1 MNGLSDLTNWKKIL
15 GPGILFAA
23 TAIGVSHL
31 VQSTKAGALFG
42 FSMFGFIALAN
53 FLKYPFFEYGSRYAA
68 ATGESIIHGYYRLHK
83 WWLYAYLIISIVS
96 MLFVTAAVG
105 AVTIGFM
112 ENLFGLTELTG
123 IPNFTHYLLF
133 GGCTLLLIFGQ
144 FNVMEKL
151 IKILGLVLLLTTVLA
166 FFAALFKGPAAPS
179 VDMFPDLSN
188 KGWAFL
194 LPLMG
199 WMPTAID
206 LSAWNS
212 LWTVEKVKQSG
223 YKSSVKEVTRE
234 FGLGYWIAAI
244 LAFLFMT
251 MGALLVY
258 GTSIEVPSSGVAFSS
273 FVISLYTQSI
283 GDWSMYIIS
292 IAAFSIM
299 FSTFLTVIDGFSRAL
314 DTSITLAIGQRKQEQ
329 ILPGLKKWMPAV
341 VAIGGLGLIL
351 AYQGDKDS
359 FSLIVNSATTLSFII
374 APLFAILNFRLVM
387 SDKIGKENAPNL
399 FMKAISWIGIIYL
412 IAFLV
417 WFLLY

>member
-1 MNGLSDLTNWKKIL
+1 MNWKKIL

-31 VQSTKAGALFG
+31 VQSTKAGALYG
-42 FSMFGFIALAN
+42 FSMVGFIALAN
-53 FLKYPFFEYGSRYAA
+53 LLKYPFFEYGSRYAA
-68 ATGESIIHGYYRLHK
+68 ATGESIISGYYRLHK
-83 WWLYAYLIISIVS
+83 FWLYSYLIISIVS

-133 GGCTLLLIFGQ
+133 FGCTILLIFGQ

-151 IKILGLVLLLTTVLA
+151 IKLLGIVLLVTTVVS
-166 FFAALFKGPAAPS
+166 FVVALYQGPAAQH
-179 VDMFPDLSN
+179 VDMLPSLKGD
-188 KGWAFL
+188 GWAFL

-206 LSAWNS
+206 LSTWNS

-223 YKSSVKEVTRE
+223 YKSTVKEVTRE

-258 GTSIEVPSSGVAFSS
+258 GTDIEVPSSGAAFSS
-273 FVISLYTQSI
+273 FVISLYTKSI
-283 GDWSMYIIS
+283 GDWSLYVIS
-292 IAAFSIM
+292 VAAFSIM
-299 FSTFLTVIDGFSRAL
+299 FSTFVTVIDGFSRAL
-314 DTSITLAIGQRKQEQ
+314 DTSLTLALGEKKQQQ
-329 ILPGLKKWMPAV
+329 ILPGLSKWMPAV
-341 VAIGGLGLIL
+341 VTTGGLGLIL
-351 AYQGDKDS
+351 AFQGDKDS
-359 FSLIVNSATTLSFII
+359 FSLIVNSATTLSFVI

-387 SDKIGKENAPNL
+387 SDKIGADNVPGRL
-399 FMKAISWIGIIYL
+399 MKFISYVGILYL
-412 IAFLV
+412 LAFLI

>member
-1 MNGLSDLTNWKKIL
+1 MNWKKIL

-42 FSMFGFIALAN
+42 FSMIGFVAVAN
-53 FLKYPFFEYGSRYAA
+53 LLKYPFFEFGSRYAA

-83 WWLYAYLIISIVS
+83 YWLYAYLLISIVS

-123 IPNFTHYLLF
+123 ISNFTHYLLF
-133 GGCTLLLIFGQ
+133 LGCTVLLIFGQ

-151 IKILGLVLLLTTVLA
+151 IKLLGIVLLVTTIIS
-166 FFAALFKGPAAPS
+166 FFVALYRGPTAHDI
-179 VDMFPDLSN
+179 DMLPTLGTD
-188 KGWAFL
+188 GWAFL

-206 LSAWNS
+206 LSTWNS

-234 FGLGYWIAAI
+234 FGLGYWIAAF
-244 LAFLFMT
+244 LAFLFLT

-258 GTSIEVPSSGVAFSS
+258 GTNIEVPSSGAAFSS

-283 GDWSMYIIS
+283 GEWSLYIIS

-299 FSTFLTVIDGFSRAL
+299 FSTFVTVIDGFSRAL
-314 DTSITLAIGQRKQEQ
+314 DTSLTLALGKPRQEK
-329 ILPGLKKWMPAV
+329 IIPGISRWMPAV
-341 VAIGGLGLIL
+341 VTTGGLGLIL
-351 AYQGDKDS
+351 AFQGDKDS
-359 FSLIVNSATTLSFII
+359 FSMIVNSATTLSFVI
-374 APLFAILNFRLVM
+374 APLFAILNFRLVKA
-387 SDKIGKENAPNL
+387 DKIGAENEPGKVL
-399 FMKAISWIGIIYL
+399 KFLSWLGILYL
-412 IAFLV
+412 LAFLI

>member
-1 MNGLSDLTNWKKIL
+1 MKNWSKIL

-42 FSMFGFIALAN
+42 FSMIGFIALAN
-53 FLKYPFFEYGSRYAA
+53 VLKYPFFEYGSRYAA
-68 ATGESIIHGYYRLHK
+68 ATGESIIHGYYKLHK
-83 WWLYAYLIISIVS
+83 WWLYSYLAISVVS

-105 AVTIGFM
+105 AVTVGFM
-112 ENLFGLTELTG
+112 ENLFGLTALTG

-133 GGCTLLLIFGQ
+133 GGCTLLLIFGR

-151 IKILGLVLLLTTVLA
+151 IKILGIVLLLTTVFA
-166 FFAALFKGPAAPS
+166 FFAAIYKGPASPH
-179 VDMFPDLSN
+179 VDMFPALTSD
-188 KGWAFL
+188 GWAFL

-206 LSAWNS
+206 LSTWNS

-234 FGLGYWIAAI
+234 FGMGYWIAAL

-258 GTSIEVPSSGVAFSS
+258 GTSIEVPTSGVAFSS

-283 GDWSMYIIS
+283 GEWSKYIIA

-314 DTSITLAIGQRKQEQ
+314 STSITLAFSKCDKQKF
-329 ILPGLKKWMPAV
+329 PFNFKKWMPAI
-341 VAIGGLGLIL
+341 VALGGLILIL
-351 AYQGDKDS
+351 AYQDDRDS
-359 FSLIVNSATTLSFII
+359 FSLIVNSATTLSFVI

-387 SDKIGKENAPNL
+387 SDKIGDENTPSKL
-399 FMKAISWIGIIYL
+399 MKLISWVGIFYL
-412 IAFLV
+412 LVFLG

>member
-1 MNGLSDLTNWKKIL
+1 MQWKKIL

-31 VQSTKAGALFG
+31 VQSTKAGAVYG
-42 FSMFGFIALAN
+42 FSMIGFIALAN
-53 FLKYPFFEYGSRYAA
+53 LLKYPFFEYGSRYAA
-68 ATGESIIHGYYRLHK
+68 ATGESLIHGYFKLHK
-83 WWLYAYLIISIVS
+83 FWLYAYLIISVVS

-112 ENLFGLTELTG
+112 ENLFGLSKLSG
-123 IPNFTHYLLF
+123 IPNLTHYLLF
-133 GGCTLLLIFGQ
+133 FGCGILLIFGQ

-151 IKILGLVLLLTTVLA
+151 IKLLGIVLLITTVLA
-166 FFAALFKGPAAPS
+166 FIAAIYKGPAVEQVS
-179 VDMFPDLSN
+179 LFPELGE

-206 LSAWNS
+206 LSTWNS

-223 YKSSVKEVTRE
+223 YKSTVKEVVRE

-244 LAFLFMT
+244 LAFLFLT
-251 MGALLVY
+251 MGAFLVY
-258 GTSIEVPSSGVAFSS
+258 GTTIEVPTSGVAFSS

-283 GDWSMYIIS
+283 GDWSLYIIS

-299 FSTFLTVIDGFSRAL
+299 FSTFITVIDGFSRAL
-314 DTSITLAIGQRKQEQ
+314 DTSITLALGNEVQRK
-329 ILPGLKKWMPAV
+329 IVPGLSKLMPAV
-341 VAIGGLGLIL
+341 VVLGGLGLIL
-351 AYQGDKDS
+351 AFQGDKNS
-359 FSLIVNSATTLSFII
+359 FSLIVNSATTLSFVI
-374 APLFAILNFRLVM
+374 APLFAALNFRLVM
-387 SDKIGKENAPNL
+387 SDKIGAENSPGIV
-399 FMKAISWIGIIYL
+399 MKMLSWMGILYL
-412 IAFLV
+412 TIFLA

>member
-1 MNGLSDLTNWKKIL
+1 MQWKKIL

-31 VQSTKAGALFG
+31 VQSTKAGALYG
-42 FSMFGFIALAN
+42 FSMIGFVALAN
-53 FLKYPFFEYGSRYAA
+53 LLKYPFFEYGSRYAA
-68 ATGESIIHGYYRLHK
+68 ATGESLIHGYFKLHK
-83 WWLYAYLIISIVS
+83 FWLYAYLIISVVS

-112 ENLFGLTELTG
+112 ENLFGLSKLSG
-123 IPNFTHYLLF
+123 IPNLTHYLLF
-133 GGCTLLLIFGQ
+133 FGCGILLIFGQ

-151 IKILGLVLLLTTVLA
+151 IKLLGIVLLITTVLA
-166 FFAALFKGPAAPS
+166 FIAAIYKGPAVEQVS
-179 VDMFPDLSN
+179 LFPELGE

-206 LSAWNS
+206 LSTWNS

-223 YKSSVKEVTRE
+223 YKSTVKEVVRE

-244 LAFLFMT
+244 LAFLFLT
-251 MGALLVY
+251 MGAFLVY
-258 GTSIEVPSSGVAFSS
+258 GTTIEVPKSGAAFSS

-283 GDWSMYIIS
+283 GDWSLYIIS

-299 FSTFLTVIDGFSRAL
+299 FSTFITVIDGFSRAL
-314 DTSITLAIGQRKQEQ
+314 DTSITLALGNEVQRK
-329 ILPGLKKWMPAV
+329 IVPGLSKWMPAV
-341 VAIGGLGLIL
+341 VVLGGLGLIL
-351 AYQGDKDS
+351 AFQGDKNS
-359 FSLIVNSATTLSFII
+359 FSLIVNSATTLSFVI
-374 APLFAILNFRLVM
+374 APLFAALNFRLVM
-387 SDKIGKENAPNL
+387 SDKIGAENSPGIV
-399 FMKAISWIGIIYL
+399 MKMLSWMGILYL
-412 IAFLV
+412 TIFLA

>member
-1 MNGLSDLTNWKKIL
+1 VDYLVLTNWKNIL

-42 FSMFGFIALAN
+42 FSMIGFIALAN
-53 FLKYPFFEYGSRYAA
+53 LLKYPFFEYGSRYAA
-68 ATGESIIHGYYRLHK
+68 ATGESIIKGYYKLHK
-83 WWLYAYLIISIVS
+83 WWLYAYLAISVVS

-112 ENLFGLTELTG
+112 ENLFGLTKLTG
-123 IPNFTHYLLF
+123 IPNFTHYILF
-133 GGCTLLLIFGQ
+133 FGCTLLLIFGR

-151 IKILGLVLLLTTVLA
+151 IKLLGLVLLVTTILA
-166 FFAALFKGPAAPS
+166 FFAALFKGPSAGS
-179 VDMFPDLSN
+179 EVDMFPALSGD
-188 KGWAFL
+188 GWAFL

-206 LSAWNS
+206 LSTWNS

-258 GTSIEVPSSGVAFSS
+258 GTNIEVPSSGVAFSS

-283 GDWSMYIIS
+283 GEWSTYIIS

-314 DTSITLAIGQRKQEQ
+314 DASVSLAVGENSQRKF
-329 ILPGLKKWMPAV
+329 LPGLSKWMPAV
-341 VAIGGLGLIL
+341 VAVGGLGLIL

-359 FSLIVNSATTLSFII
+359 FSLIVNSATTLSFVI
-374 APLFAILNFRLVM
+374 APLFAILNFRLVRA
-387 SDKIGKENAPNL
+387 DKIGKENTPGIFL
-399 FMKAISWIGIIYL
+399 KVVSWIGIFYL
-412 IAFLV
+412 LAFLI

>member
-1 MNGLSDLTNWKKIL
+1 MSNWKKIL

-42 FSMFGFIALAN
+42 FSMIGFIALAN

-68 ATGESIIHGYYRLHK
+68 ATGESIIKGYYRLHK
-83 WWLYAYLIISIVS
+83 WWLYAYLSISVVS

-112 ENLFGLTELTG
+112 ENLFGLTALTG

-133 GGCTLLLIFGQ
+133 AGCTVLLIFGQ

-151 IKILGLVLLLTTVLA
+151 IKILGLVLLVTTVFA
-166 FFAALFKGPAAPS
+166 FFVALFKGPAAS
-179 VDMFPDLSN
+179 EINMFPALIGD
-188 KGWAFL
+188 GWAFL

-206 LSAWNS
+206 LSTWNS

-314 DTSITLAIGQRKQEQ
+314 DTSLTLALGRQQQMK
-329 ILPGLKKWMPAV
+329 ILPGLSKWMPAV
-341 VAIGGLGLIL
+341 VATGGLGLIL
-351 AYQGDKDS
+351 AFEGNKDS

-374 APLFAILNFRLVM
+374 APLFAVLNFRLVM
-387 SDKIGKENAPNL
+387 ADKIGKENVPSM
-399 FMKAISWIGIIYL
+399 FMKVISWIGIFYL
-412 IAFLV
+412 LAFLL

>member
-1 MNGLSDLTNWKKIL
+1 MQWKKIV
-15 GPGILFAA
+15 GPGVLFAA

-42 FSMFGFIALAN
+42 FSMIGFIALAN
-53 FLKYPFFEYGSRYAA
+53 LLKYPFFEYGSRYAA
-68 ATGESIIHGYYRLHK
+68 ATGESIIHGYYKLSK
-83 WWLYAYLIISIVS
+83 WWLYLYLAISVVS

-133 GGCTLLLIFGQ
+133 VGCSVLLIFGQ

-151 IKILGLVLLLTTVLA
+151 IKVLGLVLLVTTVFA
-166 FFAALFKGPAAPS
+166 FVAALINGPVAGK
-179 VDMFPDLSN
+179 VDMLPAMSN
-188 KGWAFL
+188 DGWAFL

-206 LSAWNS
+206 LSTWNS

-234 FGLGYWIAAI
+234 FGIGYWIAAI
-244 LAFLFMT
+244 LAFLFLT

-273 FVISLYTQSI
+273 FVISLYTESI

-314 DTSITLAIGQRKQEQ
+314 ETSITLALGKESQKKS
-329 ILPGLKKWMPAV
+329 LPGLSKWMPAV
-341 VAIGGLGLIL
+341 VATGGLWLIL
-351 AYQGDKDS
+351 AFQGSQDS

-374 APLFAILNFRLVM
+374 APLFAVLNFRLVM
-387 SDKIGKENAPNL
+387 SDKIGRQNTPGLLLKV
-399 FMKAISWIGIIYL
+399 ISYIGIFYL
-412 IAFLV
+412 FAFLI